1 MTRLTSGYTL
11 VANALLRA
19 PSASGHAPTK
29 LVGHVATLA
38 TTATKNMNK
47 ENTMEQKLK
56 EAIKA
61 TMSSPKDEPKRYPV
75 MFTVE
80 ELKELEDLIYER
92 SNILDSMS
100 EWAAY
105 KKDGERAG
113 KLSRK
118 AIRIEKIAVRM
129 GAVLDRLYVENGAQ

>member
-1 MTRLTSGYTL
+1 
-11 VANALLRA
+11 V
-19 PSASGHAPTK
+19 
-29 LVGHVATLA
+29 VHVATLA
-38 TTATKNMNK
+38 TTATKNIKK

-75 MFTVE
+75 MFSVE

-105 KKDGERAG
+105 KKEGERAG

-118 AIRIEKIAVRM
+118 AIRIEKIAVRL